1 MMEPRRQFL
10 RFLAGSPFAGALG
23 LSQSGLISSPKDAVN
38 VMDFEAVA
46 RKVLPPAHFGYMAT
60 GVIDD
65 ATLRANRNGMDRYFV
80 RARRLVDVEKVDTSV
95 TLFGTRWETPLMIMP
110 VGSQKAFHP
119 EGEMAAA
126 RAGNKMKTLQI
137 LSTVTN
143 SSVEDVTK
151 AAGRPIWYQL
161 YTTSAWSVTER
172 LVKRAENAGCPVL
185 VFTVDLPAGRS
196 TETEKRMR
204 RTDTRKCEACH
215 DTPQGP
221 GAGFLKRKPM
231 FDGIDMKDVPFSAPS
246 LTWSFVDRLK
256 ASTKMKLVLKGI
268 TTAEDAVLCREH
280 GVDGIIVSNH
290 GGRAEESGHSSIES
304 LEEVVDAVG
313 SSLPVMV
320 DGGFRRGTDIFKA
333 LALGARAVGVGR
345 PYIWGLAAF
354 GQPGVEQ
361 VLGILRAELEL
372 AMRQFGAPRLNAIH
386 RGFIARR

>member
-1 MMEPRRQFL
+1 MIEYRRQFL
-10 RFLAGSPFAGALG
+10 RFLAGSPLSGA
-23 LSQSGLISSPKDAVN
+23 SWAQSGMIANPKDAIN

-65 ATLRANRNGMDRYFV
+65 ATLRANREGMDKFYLRP
-80 RARRLVDVEKVDTSV
+80 RRLVNVEKVDTSV

-110 VGSQKAFHP
+110 VGSQKAFHT
-119 EGEMAAA
+119 EGEVAVA
-126 RAGNKMKTLQI
+126 RAGNKQRVLQI

-143 SSVEDVTK
+143 SSVEEVTK

-161 YTTSAWSVTER
+161 YTTSSWSVTER

-204 RTDTRKCEACH
+204 KLDTRKCEACH

-231 FDGIDMKDVPFSAPS
+231 FDGIEMKDVPFSAPS
-246 LTWSFVDRLK
+246 QTWAFVDKLK

-268 TTAEDAVLCREH
+268 TTAEDGVLCREH
-280 GVDGIIVSNH
+280 GVDGIVVSNH
-290 GGRAEESGHSSIES
+290 GGRAEESGRSSIES
-304 LEEVVDAVG
+304 LAEVVEAVG
-313 SSLPVMV
+313 SAMPVMV
-320 DGGFRRGTDIFKA
+320 DGGFRRGVDVFKA
-333 LALGARAVGVGR
+333 LALGARAVGIGR

-354 GQPGVEQ
+354 GQAGVEQ
-361 VLGILRAELEL
+361 VLTILRAELEL
-372 AMRQFGAPRLNAIH
+372 AMRQFGAPSLNAIH
-386 RGFIARR
+386 RGFVARK